1 MATYPAL
8 DVSAGDV
15 DRVLAVVDDYSP
27 TAVEDRDGS
36 FTLYFSSRAER
47 DEAWRTLAREM
58 PSAVSSPRE
67 IDDGDWARRSQRGLT
82 PVSVGQLTVSPPW
95 LLPSVAAAGSG
106 TIVITPSMGF
116 GTGHHATTRLCLQAL
131 QTLELS
137 GRSVLDVGTG
147 SGVLALAA
155 RRLGAQ
161 DAAGVD
167 SDADAVSAARENL
180 ALNPWSTH
188 VRFDLADL
196 GTDVLPTADVV
207 TANLTGAVL
216 VRRARLLMD
225 LVRPRGVLVVS
236 GLLAD
241 EQSGVLEAFLGAG
254 SAASREAPPRPRA
267 DLRWSAEEDGWIGLV
282 FNVGRDQPV

>member
-8 DVSAGDV
+8 DVSARDV
-15 DRVLAVVDDYSP
+15 DRVLAVVDDCSP
-27 TAVEDRDGS
+27 TAVEDHDGS

-58 PSAVSSPRE
+58 PFAVSSPRE
-67 IDDGDWARRSQRGLT
+67 IDDEDWARRSQRGLT

-95 LLPSVAAAGSG
+95 LLPSVAAGSG

-155 RRLGAQ
+155 VRLGA
-161 DAAGVD
+161 ARAVGID
-167 SDADAVSAARENL
+167 SDGDTIQSANENL
-180 ALNPWSTH
+180 ALNP
-188 VRFDLADL
+188 D
-196 GTDVLPTADVV
+196 
-207 TANLTGAVL
+207 
-216 VRRARLLMD
+216 ARN
-225 LVRPRGVLVVS
+225 VS
-236 GLLAD
+236 
-241 EQSGVLEAFLGAG
+241 F
-254 SAASREAPPRPRA
+254 
-267 DLRWSAEEDGWIGLV
+267 
-282 FNVGRDQPV
+282 

>member
-8 DVSAGDV
+8 DVSARDV
-15 DRVLAVVDDYSP
+15 DRVLAVVDDCSP
-27 TAVEDRDGS
+27 TAVEDHDGS

-58 PSAVSSPRE
+58 PFAVSSPRE
-67 IDDGDWARRSQRGLT
+67 IDDEDWARRSQRGLT

-95 LLPSVAAAGSG
+95 LLPSVAAGSG

-116 GTGHHATTRLCLQAL
+116 GTGHHATTRLCL
-131 QTLELS
+131 
-137 GRSVLDVGTG
+137 G

-167 SDADAVSAARENL
+167 ADADAVSAARENL

-216 VRRARLLMD
+216 VRGARLLMD
-225 LVRPRGVLVVS
+225 LVRPGGVLVVS

-254 SAASREAPPRPRA
+254 SAAPGEAPPRPRA

>member
-27 TAVEDRDGS
+27 TAVEDHDGS

-58 PSAVSSPRE
+58 PSSASLPRE
-67 IDDGDWARRSQRGLT
+67 VDDEDWARRSQSGLA
-82 PVSVGQLTVSPPW
+82 PVSVGRLTVSPPW
-95 LLPSVAAAGSG
+95 LLPAVAAGSA

-131 QTLELS
+131 QTLDLS

-167 SDADAVSAARENL
+167 SDGDAVSAARENL
-180 ALNPWSTH
+180 ALNPWSTD

-196 GTDVLPTADVV
+196 WTDALATADVV
-207 TANLTGAVL
+207 TANLTGALL
-216 VRRARLLMD
+216 VRGSRILMD
-225 LVRPRGVLVVS
+225 LVRPGGVLVVS

-241 EQSGVLEAFLGAG
+241 EQSSVLDAFLGAG
-254 SAASREAPPRPRA
+254 SAAPREEPPRLRA